1 MKDMLNIDTDKTLKE
16 VAEIVPL
23 TSFVGHRPGGYLF
36 WFETPEIRTSAMG
49 YLTAAGCTCEV
60 IEHDDQETVES
71 EKAVIDTPPPA
82 EPENE
87 KEYLNET

>member
-1 MKDMLNIDTDKTLKE
+1 MLKIHTEITK
-16 VAEIVPL
+16 AEICTVLAETGFLAQTP
-23 TSFVGHRPGGYLF
+23 TGFLF
-36 WFETPEIRTSAMG
+36 WFESPDLRTMAMEELSETFPG
-49 YLTAAGCTCEV
+49 TTFDV